1 MQSKPVGFIPVP
13 APNYMKKEE
22 KKELFDR
29 WKSLVNMSANEL
41 KTYYNSSDG
50 LTSGISLQEGRRLGI
65 RTGRQSARAL
75 MRMLPIGKTFTRA
88 YNNWSSNDWE
98 WAKHQVSFISRMK
111 KLPGPLYRQDKSRSK
126 RLKALLI
133 WGHNPEKD

>member
-1 MQSKPVGFIPVP
+1 
-13 APNYMKKEE
+13 MKKEE

-29 WKSLVNMSANEL
+29 WKSLVNMSVKEL
-41 KTYYNSSDG
+41 KAYYNSEDG
-50 LTSGISLQEGRRLGI
+50 LTSGLSAAEGKRLGV

-75 MRMLPIGKTFTRA
+75 LRMIPTGKTFTRA
-88 YNNWSSNDWE
+88 YNNWSAGDWE

-133 WGHNPEKD
+133 WGHNPEKE